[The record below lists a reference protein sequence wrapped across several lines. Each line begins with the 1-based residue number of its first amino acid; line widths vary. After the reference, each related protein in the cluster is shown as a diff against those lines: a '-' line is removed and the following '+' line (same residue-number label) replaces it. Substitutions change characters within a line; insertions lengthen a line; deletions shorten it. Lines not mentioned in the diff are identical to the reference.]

1 MKPLFSRSDLPIVQ
15 LLSELAYCNPFIPR
29 RIELEREL
37 LGDAFDVADASW
49 NRIGDTSTI
58 AGNVVRVVQLATR
71 LVDDARARLA
81 SGSCKPPVP
90 VLDVYRDAVL
100 LVLYYRHAHSFLET
114 IMESAGDEKSGRHF
128 GFFRKF
134 QAEFDGYFCCDQLR
148 APHELDAAH
157 YFACF
162 FQIRRAFY
170 QIFQFMQ
177 GSSMPAATLR
187 AQVWESV
194 FTSNM
199 RRYQRSL
206 THRMGS
212 QTTLVTGPSG
222 TGKELVARAIGLA
235 RFIPFQ
241 ARELKFE
248 AHFLTGFHAV
258 NLSAFSPTLI
268 ESELFGHRRG
278 AFTGAVQDRI
288 GWFERCGA
296 FDTVFLDEIGEVDH
310 SIQVKLLR
318 VLEAREFQRLGE
330 SETLP
335 FPGRIIAATNR
346 DLEVAMR
353 DGEFRRDFYFRLC
366 GDVIHMP
373 SLHERFAD
381 CADELPMLA
390 RFLSRRIVGED
401 EADLLAGE
409 VVDWVTHKLGPNYPW
424 PGNVRE
430 FEQCVRNILIRSA
443 YHPVASS
450 AESGNDESAWLEQVK
465 LGKLTVERLLETYCR
480 RVYQNCR
487 SYEETGRQLAIDR
500 RTVKKYVDSVG

>member
-1 MKPLFSRSDLPIVQ
+1 MNPLFSRTQLPVMQ

-37 LGDAFDVADASW
+37 LGSAFDEQDAEW
-49 NRIGDTSTI
+49 NRVGDTSTI
-58 AGNVVRVVQLATR
+58 AGNVVRVVELATG
-71 LVDDARARLA
+71 LVDGARDRLA
-81 SGSCKPPVP
+81 SGKCKSTGKA
-90 VLDVYRDAVL
+90 LDVYRDAAL
-100 LVLYYRHAHSFLET
+100 LVLYYRNGRSFLEA
-114 IMESAGDEKSGRHF
+114 ILESAGDENSGRHF

-134 QAEFDGYFCCDQLR
+134 QSDFDGYFCCEQLR
-148 APHELDAAH
+148 PPHELDAAH

-206 THRMGS
+206 THRMGN

-235 RFIPFQ
+235 RFIPFK
-241 ARELKFE
+241 ARELQFE
-248 AHFLTGFHAV
+248 AHFQTGFHAV

-278 AFTGAVQDRI
+278 AFTGAVQDRT

-330 SETLP
+330 SETHP
-335 FPGRIIAATNR
+335 FLGRIVTATNR
-346 DLEVAMR
+346 DLDEAMR
-353 DGEFRRDFYFRLC
+353 AGEFRRDFYFRLC
-366 GDVIHMP
+366 GDVIRMP

-390 RFLSRRIVGED
+390 RFLARRIVGED
-401 EADLLAGE
+401 EADMLAGE
-409 VVDWVTHKLGPNYPW
+409 VVNWVTNELGLTYPW

-430 FEQCVRNILIRSA
+430 FEQCVRNILIRGA
-443 YHPVASS
+443 YHPFEEGAK
-450 AESGNDESAWLEQVK
+450 SGDDSAWLEQVK
-465 LGKLTVERLLETYCR
+465 AGHLTVERLLETYCR

-487 SYEETGRQLAIDR
+487 SYEETGRQLGMDR
-500 RTVKKYVDSVG
+500 RTVKKYVDAI